1 MNNLSI
7 SVILPTFNEVDN
19 VEMLVAEIAKA
30 LSGYKLKEIIIVDD
44 NSSDGT
50 LEKIS
55 ALSISNPFVRLIDN
69 PERKGLGKSIG
80 LGLEL
85 AVGDLIAV
93 MDSDFTHRPIELP
106 AMIGVAS
113 SYDFVSG
120 SRFCSGGSMASKKHY
135 LASLVF
141 NWVIRLILQTRIRD
155 NLGGF
160 WVMHS
165 NTKKVLIHD
174 KIFFGY
180 GDYYFRL
187 IHYIQASELS
197 IVEVPAKYEYRK
209 FGKSKSNFFKLFFSY
224 LLQTL
229 IFRKNLSQT
238 S

>member
-1 MNNLSI
+1 
-7 SVILPTFNEVDN
+7 
-19 VEMLVAEIAKA
+19 MLVAEIERA
-30 LSGYKLKEIIIVDD
+30 LSGYKLKEIIVVDD
-44 NSSDGT
+44 NSTDGT
-50 LEKIS
+50 LEKIL
-55 ALSISNPFVRLIDN
+55 AQCISNPLLRLVSN

-93 MDSDFTHRPIELP
+93 MDSDFTHRPIELT
-106 AMIGVAS
+106 AMIGVAQ

-120 SRFCSGGSMASKKHY
+120 SRFCSGGSMASRNHY

-155 NLGGF
+155 NLGGY
-160 WVMHS
+160 WVMNS
-165 NTKKVLIHD
+165 NAKKFLVHE

-187 IHYIQASELS
+187 IHFIQASKLS
-197 IVEVPAKYEYRK
+197 IVEVPAKYESRK

-224 LLQTL
+224 FYQTL
-229 IFRKNLSQT
+229 VFRKDLSRGP
-238 S
+238 